1 MTREQFIEWAKS
13 RGWTPDNYGHLKKS
27 IPTNDG
33 NQKEYRFKLSRIAVR
48 YEVKI
53 RFENVPSYHPKSEW
67 KRLRSAYFKK
77 LTLGADGKIAGM
89 ER

>member
-1 MTREQFIEWAKS
+1 MTREQFIEWATE
-13 RGWTPDNYGHLKKS
+13 RGWKPDRFGHLQKS
-27 IPTNDG
+27 YPTNDG
-33 NQKEYRFKLSRIAVR
+33 KQNEYRFKLSRIAVR

-53 RFENVPSYHPKSEW
+53 RFSAGSYTPAKSEW